1 MSGKN
6 KKQYGVWMD
15 SRHAT
20 IAGRQDID
28 SGDFVILGHVKN
40 PGPDAN
46 SDEAAANNQEIALTQ
61 KYFKE
66 IAKKMPNIDEI
77 HITGTGQ
84 IQEEFIKFLASTP
97 QYKNASSYESTS
109 KKMDDDQ
116 FIAFI
121 SDKFN

>member
-1 MSGKN
+1 
-6 KKQYGVWMD
+6 
-15 SRHAT
+15 
-20 IAGRQDID
+20 
-28 SGDFVILGHVKN
+28 
-40 PGPDAN
+40 
-46 SDEAAANNQEIALTQ
+46 
-61 KYFKE
+61 
-66 IAKKMPNIDEI
+66 MPNIDEI